1 MHARWGMF
9 AMALSHYETTAQH
22 EKKKKKNRR
31 REPHRHNQRD
41 KDLTFCIAPLSKQS
55 NKQTR
60 FFVPNFEKK
69 QKKQRGS
76 ITMSTRRGGGGDDID
91 APQKYTYTPHKNNI
105 FFRKQAFSTPF
116 SHIPNET
123 WKPTCTCCIRL
134 TRLVKPPFHPR
145 VFAVRIVPYRTKS
158 YLCLCDCSSDL
169 TDRFGY

>member
-22 EKKKKKNRR
+22 EKKKKKIEEGSLIDTTKGTRIWLFVSHHFRNNQTNRR
-31 REPHRHNQRD
+31 GFSFQISKKNKKNKE
-41 KDLTFCIAPLSKQS
+41 DLSRCL
-55 NKQTR
+55 R
-60 FFVPNFEKK
+60 V
-69 QKKQRGS
+69 
-76 ITMSTRRGGGGDDID
+76 GGGGDDID